1 MIRIDSHACRPVA
14 WLNGGGLT
22 RELARGPVASAQ
34 AEFGWRLSLADIER
48 DGPFS
53 RMAGCDRSFALVEGA
68 ISLELPDGR
77 VLLDARSDPVPF
89 AGELAPMAELR
100 GDSICRAFNLIVA
113 RGRWT
118 GRMRRI
124 RLTDGQRLDAE
135 WVDLN
140 DLTDLAKPGEPGEP
154 SGALQQAMSAA
165 DAAGLGQQPVQACFL
180 CRGRLIVEG
189 SQVEAGEYLQF
200 GPADAMPTAIGTAS
214 LIQILIRPV
223 SPRPDVAP
231 PSAR

>member
-22 RELARGPVASAQ
+22 RELARGPIASAQ

-53 RMAGCDRSFALVEGA
+53 RMAGCDRRFALVEGA

-77 VLLDARSDPVPF
+77 VLLDARSEPVPF
-89 AGELAPMAELR
+89 AGEVAPMAELR

-118 GRMRRI
+118 GRMRRV

-135 WVDLN
+135 WDDLA
-140 DLTDLAKPGEPGEP
+140 DLAKPGEPGES
-154 SGALQQAMSAA
+154 SGALQAMTAA
-165 DAAGLGQQPVQACFL
+165 DAAGLGQQLVQACFL

-223 SPRPDVAP
+223 SHRPDVTP
-231 PSAR
+231 PSTR